1 MHELQSEFSAQ
12 SDRLPEQSKPVPES
26 TNQISMRSNWLNNS
40 VLSKSMPL
48 DLKPGLTAEDDDV
61 SSLRTRRYL
70 KIDASNEM
78 DLPGPRKFVQSSKP
92 ARRLTRSQSVY
103 DFGTLPES
111 STISSLFLEGQPH
124 AADES
129 RRACLRWRLLIDDF
143 HLLRPPSLPAICE
156 TLMSSSAEY
165 DASESDPCSR
175 TMG

>member
-1 MHELQSEFSAQ
+1 MHELQSEISVQ
-12 SDRLPEQSKPVPES
+12 SDRLPEQSKPVSES
-26 TNQISMRSNWLNNS
+26 TKQFSMRSNWLNNS

-48 DLKPGLTAEDDDV
+48 DRKPGLTAEDDDV

-92 ARRLTRSQSVY
+92 PRRLTRSQSAY

-111 STISSLFLEGQPH
+111 NTLSPLIFEGQPR

-129 RRACLRWRLLIDDF
+129 RRACLRVSLLIDDF
-143 HLLRPPSLPAICE
+143 HLLRPPSLPAISE

-165 DASESDPCSR
+165 DASENDPWSR
-175 TMG
+175 KMG